1 MIEQKRKLKQKQI
14 AEVAKL
20 SELHLFVTVDEFEK
34 VLSDIK
40 DEGLSAKKTYVKR
53 FQHF

>member
-34 VLSDIK
+34 CCQILK
-40 DEGLSAKKTYVKR
+40 MKAYQLKKRT
-53 FQHF
+53 